1 MLYGYEHIG
10 IVLNK
15 YFVIGKVLINRFERS
30 RTYALV
36 RVIKHHGVS
45 AQKFLFYLKELEWRF
60 NHQKRVDL
68 FEILAKY
75 LTTLVRLY
83 A

>member
-1 MLYGYEHIG
+1 
-10 IVLNK
+10 
-15 YFVIGKVLINRFERS
+15 
-30 RTYALV
+30 
-36 RVIKHHGVS
+36 
-45 AQKFLFYLKELEWRF
+45 LFYLKELEWRF
-60 NHQKRVDL
+60 NHQKSVDL